1 MKILSVGIPCYNS
14 AEYMRRAIDSI
25 IPCGEDVEIIVVDD
39 GSSDDTFKI
48 GKEYEEKYPGIV
60 KAVTQPNGGHGSAVN
75 TGLYNATG
83 MYYKVLDSDDWF
95 DTKALCIMIDTIKNF
110 CDNGTKV
117 DMFIANYVYENQNT
131 GKQKVINY
139 HGAMPEQKVFTWADM
154 GHFKVSQNILM
165 HSVIYR
171 TDVLRKCRLELPKH
185 TFYVDNIFVYTPLPY
200 VNTIYYLDID
210 LYRYYIGRTD
220 QSVNEDIMQKRIDQ
234 QIKITKIMIDAHN
247 LPSIKDDKLRKYMT
261 KYLTMMMTVSSVFLV
276 RENTKESLEKRDEL
290 WKYLRN
296 SSPETAKLVNKCLL
310 GRPMQ
315 MKSYAGRKIIIYG
328 YRLSRR
334 IYGFS

>member
-14 AEYMRRAIDSI
+14 AEYMHRAIESI
-25 IPCGEDVEIIVVDD
+25 IPCGDDVEIIIVDD

-48 GKEYEEKYPGIV
+48 GKEYEARYPGIV
-60 KAVTQPNGGHGSAVN
+60 KAVTQTNGGHGSAVN
-75 TGLYNATG
+75 TGLHNAEG
-83 MYYKVLDSDDWF
+83 VYYKVLDSDDWF
-95 DTKALCIMIDTIKNF
+95 DTGALKNMIETIKKLYNS
-110 CDNGTKV
+110 GTEV

-139 HGAMPEQKVFTWADM
+139 KSAMPEDKVFTWSEM

-171 TDVLRKCRLELPKH
+171 TDVLRECGLELPKH
-185 TFYVDNIFVYTPLPY
+185 TFYVDNIFVYVPLPY
-200 VNTIYYLDID
+200 VHTMYYMDLD
-210 LYRYYIGRTD
+210 LYRYYIGRAD
-220 QSVNEDIMQKRIDQ
+220 QSVNEEIMQKRIDQ
-234 QIKITKIMIDAHN
+234 QIKITKIIIDSHN
-247 LPSIKDDKLRKYMT
+247 LPSISDDKLRKYMT

-276 RENTKESLEKRDEL
+276 RENTKESLAKREEL
-290 WKYLRN
+290 WAYLRN
-296 SSPETAKLVNKCLL
+296 ASPETAKMVNRCLL

-315 MKSYAGRKIIIYG
+315 MKSFAGRKIIIYG